1 MALIVCMLCLSVF
14 SPALM
19 LAAGG
24 TITGRVTTEADEP
37 IEGVTV
43 ALHGTVRGA
52 VTNAQ
57 GMFRIVDVPNG
68 RYTLTFSMVGFQRV
82 RVSGTL
88 VNEGEETFL
97 SVRMKEA
104 PLQTEQVI
112 VTASK
117 HEQSLAEVPVSIAV
131 LDASLIHA
139 RNAVTLDEALR
150 YVPGVNMTGPQANIR
165 GSSGYSLGA
174 GSRVLMMLDGIPFIA
189 GDTGELLLEMIP
201 LGSIER
207 IEIVKGASSA
217 LYGSNALGGVINI
230 ITKPISST
238 PETFLRTYGGF
249 YNKPSH
255 EQWRW
260 SDKTRFFHGQ
270 SVGFARRSEDF
281 GFAFFLSRQLDDG
294 YRQNDYRRRYNAYA
308 KLRQEFSGSSAL
320 TLNAG
325 LLHQFSGQ
333 FLFWRSLDSALIP
346 PVKHQTDNLASTRFF
361 LSGLFTTILSDLA
374 LLTAKTMWSSSRWS
388 FQQMQD
394 NDRTESVVDG
404 YRVELSA
411 RTVVS
416 ERHTITFGL
425 EANADA
431 MSGEM
436 FEARTVGGLAL
447 YAQDEITLADD
458 VALTIGARY
467 DFQSV
472 GLVEKSFQF
481 NPKSALTYT
490 PVDGTTLRA
499 SLGRGFRVPSV
510 AEAFIAAGGGFIRGV
525 PNTSL
530 KPEQSL
536 SVEVGVAQSLG
547 DAGTLDLAAFR
558 SDYDN
563 LIEPGLMVGQQT
575 LEVQWRNVTSARV
588 QGFESSLTLA
598 LFDGGLQSSLG
609 YTYVYPEDRTTRA
622 ILKYRPRHLLYG
634 TATARIESFTIGTD
648 VRYVSRVDRI
658 DDELVETGIVPDGDE
673 RTHIIV
679 ADFRVGATF
688 WIAGL
693 DVLMTL
699 SVKNA
704 FQHNYVELIG
714 NMMPPRTYIMSLEI
728 RL

>member
-1 MALIVCMLCLSVF
+1 MALMVCMLCLFLF
-14 SPALM
+14 SPPPT

-24 TITGRVTTEADEP
+24 TIAGRVTTEADEP
-37 IEGVTV
+37 IEGVHV

-52 VTNAQ
+52 VTDAQ
-57 GMFRIVDVPNG
+57 GTFRIAEVPGG
-68 RYTLTFSMVGFQRV
+68 RYTLSFSLVGFQRV
-82 RVSGTL
+82 RVTGVL
-88 VNEGEETFL
+88 VKEGEETVL
-97 SVRMKEA
+97 SVSMKEV
-104 PLQTEQVI
+104 PLQTKQVI

-117 HEQSLAEVPVSIAV
+117 REQSLDEVPVSIAV
-131 LDASLIHA
+131 LDASAIHT

-150 YVPGVNMTGPQANIR
+150 YVPGVNMTGPQVNIR

-201 LGSIER
+201 LSSIER
-207 IEIVKGASSA
+207 VEIVKGASSA
-217 LYGSNALGGVINI
+217 LYGSNALGGVINM
-230 ITKPISST
+230 ITKPIASV
-238 PETFLRTYGGF
+238 PETFLRMYGGF

-255 EQWRW
+255 QQWRW

-270 SVGFARRSEDF
+270 SAGLARKFGDF

-308 KLRQEFSGSSAL
+308 KLRQEFSGSSSL
-320 TLNAG
+320 TLNAA

-346 PVKHQTDNLASTRFF
+346 PIKNQTDHLASTRFA
-361 LSGLFTTILSDLA
+361 LNGLFTTILSDHA
-374 LLTAKTMWSSSRWS
+374 LLTAKAMWSRSRWS

-394 NDRTESVVDG
+394 IDRTESVVDG

-411 RTVVS
+411 RTMIDD
-416 ERHTITFGL
+416 RHTVTSGL
-425 EANADA
+425 EAHADVIG
-431 MSGEM
+431 GEM
-436 FEARTVGGLAL
+436 FEDRTVGGLAL
-447 YAQDEITLADD
+447 YAQDEIALTDD

-472 GLVEKSFQF
+472 GLVEKSFQL

-490 PVDGTTLRA
+490 PVDGTTIRV

-510 AEAFIAAGGGFIRGV
+510 AEAFIAAGGGLIRGV

-536 SVEVGVAQSLG
+536 SFEVGVGQSLG
-547 DAGTLDLAAFR
+547 EAGTLDLAVFR

-563 LIEPGLMVGQQT
+563 LIEPGLIVGKQT

-588 QGFESSLTLA
+588 QGFETSLTLA
-598 LFDGGLQSSLG
+598 LFDGGVQSSLG
-609 YTYVYPEDRTTRA
+609 YTYVDAEDRTKHD

-634 TATARIESFTIGTD
+634 ATTARIDPFVVGGD

-658 DDELVETGIVPDGDE
+658 DDELVETGIVPDGDQ

-679 ADFRVGATF
+679 ADIRIGATF
-688 WIAGL
+688 SIAGL
-693 DVLMTL
+693 DLLTTL

-714 NMMPPRTYIMSLEI
+714 NIMPPRTYLMSLEV